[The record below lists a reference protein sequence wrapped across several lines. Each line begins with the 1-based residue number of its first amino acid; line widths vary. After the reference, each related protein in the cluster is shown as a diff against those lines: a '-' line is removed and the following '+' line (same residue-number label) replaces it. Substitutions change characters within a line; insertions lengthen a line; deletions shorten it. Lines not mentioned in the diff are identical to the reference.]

1 MRDSSDIERGREPSF
16 ASTGSDNPNQ
26 KDTEKE
32 KKRKTNNGLHT
43 HMLKTLKSKYLEDV
57 LLVAVCMIVASGL
70 LP

>member
-1 MRDSSDIERGREPSF
+1 MTPVILSKAANRPLLLQVLTTPI
-16 ASTGSDNPNQ
+16 
-26 KDTEKE
+26 KTEKE